1 MCCRNLFFV
10 IIKEIRTFE
19 FNNKK
24 ERFIEFDWRKNM
36 IKKPIIGISGSII
49 KDQGGIF
56 PGYQR
61 AYVNNDYIRAVNNN
75 GGVALILPT
84 SPAETA
90 KQIIAAIDG
99 LILSGGQDVNP
110 FNYGEEIQQKCGAI
124 FPARDDFE
132 FALLEAA
139 EAKKIPVLGICR
151 GAQIINVYRGGTLYQ
166 DISYRAEHTIRH
178 FQLQD
183 PPIPTH
189 KIGITVNSLL
199 DRTIQKD
206 SMLVNSFHH
215 QLVKSVPVSLQISG
229 TTSDGVVE
237 ALEDASFEFFLGVQ
251 FHPEML
257 IDSVQSA
264 NQIFQK
270 LIEVAAKD

>member
-1 MCCRNLFFV
+1 M
-10 IIKEIRTFE
+10 T
-19 FNNKK
+19 
-24 ERFIEFDWRKNM
+24 
-36 IKKPIIGISGSII
+36 KKPIIGISGSII

-90 KQIIAAIDG
+90 KQIIASIDG

-124 FPARDDFE
+124 FPERDDFE

-139 EAKKIPVLGICR
+139 ETKKIPILGICR
-151 GAQIINVYRGGTLYQ
+151 GAQIINVYRGGKLYQ
-166 DISYRAEHTIRH
+166 DISYRAEHTLRH

-183 PPIPTH
+183 PPISTH
-189 KIGITVNSLL
+189 KIEIAENSLL
-199 DRTIQKD
+199 DRIIQKD
-206 SMLVNSFHH
+206 SLVVNSFHH
-215 QLVKSVPVSLQISG
+215 QLVKSVPESLKITG

-237 ALEDASFEFFLGVQ
+237 VLEDPSLEFFLGVQ

-257 IDSVQSA
+257 IDSVKSINKIFRKMIEVSA
-264 NQIFQK
+264 NN
-270 LIEVAAKD
+270 